1 MPFQVPSLPSYYVDR
16 PDMRNRLKSSLL
28 KEEFHPTGTLVISA
42 IYGLGGIGKSVLAS
56 ALAHDPEV
64 QAKFPDGVLW
74 VTLSQQPEILAFL
87 SNWIQALRDFDY
99 KPTTIDTASTHLR
112 SLLHNKSLLLI
123 VDDAWSAEAI
133 EPFLVGGN
141 DCRVLVTTREVRI
154 QGARQIYLEEMNS
167 EEAITLIENYLQ
179 KTLTETERKL
189 ALKFS
194 DAVGYLPLALDLA
207 AGQVQDGVNWEDLLA
222 AFKQEI
228 TYLEVLDSPD
238 LEEATTEKA
247 RKQRSLTASF
257 NLSLNRLKPELKE
270 YFSWMGVLPEDISI
284 GAEAMAKIWDISLD
298 NAQRTLRELRRR
310 SLLLDGLAREK
321 AQTYRMHDLIH
332 NTARLLLQKSIGI
345 EEAHRQIC
353 DRYQLKAGRWWNLSN
368 DGYIYAHLTWHLEK
382 ADLIC
387 EIHELLRAS
396 NEQGRNAWFEVCDR
410 VGQPAIFVQDVT
422 RAWRLA
428 DKLWEQKPGQATI
441 LQIRYALIMAT
452 LNSLANNLPDELI
465 SALVKSNCWTAEQGL
480 FYAERV
486 QEEWHRGN
494 IIIELVPY
502 LSYELAIKA
511 IEIACTIERDD
522 TKNNTLYSIKQK
534 FPQLFLN
541 FHLEIY
547 DPIEKSNKQTD
558 LLDSLGFSFDA
569 NNQFDT
575 LEKISILEDEFDKTD
590 AICLLAKYLDL
601 SCLEKVFQI
610 TQAIEDE
617 YLFAQ
622 VMCSLAEVFPH
633 LKDQAWQAILSVKDE
648 EFSALIYCEALKL
661 FPDLVSTALTKAEE
675 HLQYEQMLTAVSLLV
690 AYLDEEQFEQ
700 IIDYIFACSDEK
712 YQAMALETIAPYIP
726 PDSLIRVVG
735 RTNLIRH
742 EPDRISALNS
752 LINNFSVEQIDSC
765 VKIIRQINDQYE
777 YILSLIRFSRI
788 VSYLIPDLLDLS
800 YIILDEFNY
809 SKIIIILIKYLPPEY
824 LPLLLDSAYR
834 IQFYNDYRYI
844 LTLAE
849 LAKRDPIYLPKVI
862 EEMNFFDEEDQ
873 AAIMTSLADKFP
885 KYVNH
890 SLKKILILDDTKSK
904 SNLLID
910 LIPHLNKSQ
919 LKKIEKY
926 VLKTELNELEPIVL
940 IKLAQRI
947 PSLLSLAIERV
958 NSYSY
963 SVPIWYIELAKIS
976 SDFLPEA
983 IKICSKNYD
992 FPQNHR
998 LLQLVT
1004 YFPELLSKIMEEY
1017 PVIQWKNLEASSLK
1031 MLADSLLLELLPDA
1045 FNTIKKL
1052 NNAQEKAEVLSA
1064 YLHRLSPLSMTYQDW
1079 QEILS
1084 ILSAL
1089 NRPNFLLALSDLIP
1103 FIQHFGDN
1111 DTPSKVVQA
1120 MQEVYEQWN

>member
-1 MPFQVPSLPSYYVDR
+1 VPSLPSYYVDR
-16 PDMRNRLKSSLL
+16 PDARNRLKSALL
-28 KEEFHPTGTLVISA
+28 NEEFHITGTLVISA

-56 ALAHDPEV
+56 ALAHEPEV

-74 VTLSQQPEILAFL
+74 VTLGQQPEILAFL

-112 SLLHNKSLLLI
+112 SLLRNKSLLLI

-141 DCRVLVTTREVRI
+141 GCRVLVTTREARI
-154 QGARQIYLEEMNS
+154 QGARQIYLEEMNA
-167 EEAITLIENYLQ
+167 EESIALIENYLQ
-179 KTLTETERKL
+179 RILTETERKL

-284 GAEAMAKIWDISLD
+284 GAEAMATIWDISLD

-332 NTARLLLQKSIGI
+332 DTARLLLQKSIGI

-353 DRYQLKAGRWWNLSN
+353 DRYQLKAARWWKISN

-382 ADLIC
+382 ANLIC

-428 DKLWEQKPGQATI
+428 DKLWEQEPGQATI
-441 LQIRYALIMAT
+441 LQVRYALIMAT

-465 SALVKSNCWTAEQGL
+465 SALVKSNYWTAEQGL

-502 LSYELAIKA
+502 LSYDFAIKA

-522 TKNNTLYSIKQK
+522 TKNNTLYSIKEK

-541 FHLEIY
+541 FELEIY
-547 DPIEKSNKQTD
+547 DPIEQSNKQTN
-558 LLDSLGFSFDA
+558 LLDSLGFSLDA

-610 TQAIEDE
+610 TKTIEDE
-617 YLFAQ
+617 YSFAQ
-622 VMCSLAEVFPH
+622 IMCSLAEVFPD
-633 LKDQAWQAILSVKDE
+633 LRDQAWQAILSVKDE
-648 EFSALIYCEALKL
+648 KFSALIYCEALKL
-661 FPDLVSTALTKAEE
+661 FPNLVSTALTKAEQ

-690 AYLDEEQFEQ
+690 SYLDEEQFEQ

-726 PDSLIRVVG
+726 SHSLKMIVERA
-735 RTNLIRH
+735 NLISY

-752 LINNFSVEQIDSC
+752 LVNNFSVEQTYEYI
-765 VKIIRQINDQYE
+765 KIMRQINDQYE
-777 YILSLIRFSRI
+777 YVLSLTRLSTIF
-788 VSYLIPDLLDLS
+788 SYLMPQLLELS
-800 YIILDEFNY
+800 YTILNEYNY
-809 SKIIIILIKYLPPEY
+809 YKILVILIKYLPPEY

-834 IQFYNDYRYI
+834 IQFYNDYRYV

-862 EEMNFFDEEDQ
+862 EEMNFFEEEDQ

-890 SLKKILILDDTKSK
+890 SLKKVLILDDIRSK
-904 SNLLID
+904 SNLLIE

-919 LKKIEKY
+919 LKKVEKY
-926 VLKTELNELEPIVL
+926 VLKTELNDLEPIVL

-976 SDFLPEA
+976 SNFLPDA
-983 IKICSKNYD
+983 IKICSKSYD
-992 FPQNHR
+992 LLQNCR

-1004 YFPELLSKIMEEY
+1004 YFPELLSQIMEEY
-1017 PVIQWKNLEASSLK
+1017 PVMQWENLEVSSLK
-1031 MLADSLLLELLPDA
+1031 MLADSLLPELLLDA
-1045 FNTIKKL
+1045 FNTIKQM
-1052 NNAQEKAEVLSA
+1052 NGMQEKAEALSA
-1064 YLHRLSPLSMTYQDW
+1064 YVYRLSPSSMTYQDW

-1089 NRPNFLLALSDLIP
+1089 KRPNFLLALPDLIP
-1103 FIQHFGDN
+1103 FIQYFGDN

-1120 MQEVYEQWN
+1120 MQEVYGQWN